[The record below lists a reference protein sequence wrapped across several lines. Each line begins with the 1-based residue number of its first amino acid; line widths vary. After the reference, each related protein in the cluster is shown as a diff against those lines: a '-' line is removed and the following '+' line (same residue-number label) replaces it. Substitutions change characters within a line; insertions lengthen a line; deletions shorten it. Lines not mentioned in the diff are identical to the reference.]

1 MNGSIY
7 RAKSIWLTGLSGA
20 GKTTVAAGLALKLK
34 EQGIA
39 VAVLDGDVVRKG
51 LCSDLQYTPDDRMEN
66 IRRIAEISGLLVK
79 QGISTINSFIQPTEE
94 IRRKT
99 QHIVGQEHYL
109 EIFVDA
115 PLEICE
121 ARDVKGL
128 YKKARLGL
136 IKDFTGISAP
146 FEIPKNAHLI
156 ISTDSLTIDDC
167 VKAAY
172 AMVIKNMKGKV
183 SE

>member
-1 MNGSIY
+1 MNISSY

-20 GKTTVAAGLALKLK
+20 GKTTVANGLARKLK
-34 EQGIA
+34 EKGIA

-51 LCSDLQYTPDDRMEN
+51 LCSDLQYTPGDRMEN
-66 IRRIAEISGLLVK
+66 IRRIAEISGLLVN
-79 QGISTINSFIQPTEE
+79 QGITTINSFIQPTEK
-94 IRRKT
+94 IRKKT
-99 QHIVGQEHYL
+99 QQIVQQEHYL

-115 PLEICE
+115 PLEVCE

-136 IKDFTGISAP
+136 IPDFTGISAP
-146 FEIPKNAHLI
+146 FEIPENAHLVV
-156 ISTDSLTIDDC
+156 STHKLSVDEC
-167 VKAAY
+167 VDVAY
-172 AMVIKNMKGKV
+172 EMVIKNMKQKV